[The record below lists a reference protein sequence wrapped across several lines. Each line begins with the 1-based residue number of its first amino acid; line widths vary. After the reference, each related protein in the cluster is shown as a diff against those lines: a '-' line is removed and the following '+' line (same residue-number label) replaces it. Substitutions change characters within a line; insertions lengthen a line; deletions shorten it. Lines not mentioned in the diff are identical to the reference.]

1 MVDKN
6 SDLDNIFSVY
16 APAKINLHLE
26 ILGIR
31 SDGYHELAMVM
42 QSIELLDQL
51 DFKKRKDNLI
61 TLGTDDKT
69 LSTNEDNLIIKA
81 AKLLRE
87 KAQYLVSGVD
97 IYLRKRIPIGAG
109 LAGGSSDGMAALVGL
124 NKLWQLGFSDKEL
137 ELFSSELGS
146 DMPFCLK
153 GGMQLCFGRGGDLE
167 PLAVDI
173 SSMAVLLVKDPLV
186 SISTPWAYNRYRD
199 IHGNNYMNS
208 EYEFEERRRGLRA
221 LNFFQGPFSNSHVI
235 KNDLQ
240 MVVEDEINSVRRSLN
255 LLNSLPGSVAVA
267 MSGSGPTCFALYGDL
282 NEAREVFENNRM
294 RIQEAGLQFW
304 CCPLRSRGVSFD

>member
-1 MVDKN
+1 MFNKN
-6 SDLDNIFSVY
+6 SDLENICSVY

-69 LSTNEDNLIIKA
+69 LSTNDDNLIIKA
-81 AKLLRE
+81 AKLLSD
-87 KAQYLVSGVD
+87 KAPDLVSGVD

-109 LAGGSSDGMAALVGL
+109 LAGGSSDGMATLVGL
-124 NKLWQLGFSDKEL
+124 NKLWHLGFSDKEL
-137 ELFSSELGS
+137 ESFSSELGS

-153 GGMQLCFGRGGDLE
+153 GGIQLCFGRGGDLE

-208 EYEFEERRRGLRA
+208 EYEFEERRRGLRD
-221 LNFFQGPFSNSHVI
+221 LNFFQDSFSNSHVI

-240 MVVEDEINSVRRSLN
+240 MVVEHEINSVRRSLD
-255 LLNSLPGSVAVA
+255 LLNSFPGSVAVS

-294 RIQEAGLQFW
+294 RIQEAGLRCW